1 MTESDDDNQRV
12 TQLEPERLGLIER
25 TMRALEL
32 TKGVEIARRYLA
44 MNAFDGALTMLGL
57 ILGGLVSMAVL
68 GPEIVLHT
76 TLLAA
81 MGTSLAMAISGFSGS
96 YLTESAERE
105 REVEEMG
112 KAMLSDMSQSM
123 YAKATR
129 VTSIVVA
136 LVDGLAPSV
145 SAVIVVSPLL
155 LVLFGILEV
164 YIAFYVAIVICMI
177 LLFALGLFLGSVSGK
192 SIWGYGAKTL
202 LAGILTAAFMFLIA
216 FFTGAEV

>member
-1 MTESDDDNQRV
+1 MTESEDDNLRV
-12 TQLEPERLGLIER
+12 TQLEPERPGLIER

-68 GPEIVLHT
+68 GPEIVFHT

-112 KAMLSDMSQSM
+112 KAMLSDMSQTM

-129 VTSIVVA
+129 VTSVVVA
-136 LVDGLAPSV
+136 LVDGLAPSI
-145 SAVIVVSPLL
+145 SALIVVSPLL
-155 LVLFGILEV
+155 LVSIGILEV

-177 LLFALGLFLGSVSGK
+177 FLFALGLFLGSVSGK

-216 FFTGAEV
+216 LFTGAEV